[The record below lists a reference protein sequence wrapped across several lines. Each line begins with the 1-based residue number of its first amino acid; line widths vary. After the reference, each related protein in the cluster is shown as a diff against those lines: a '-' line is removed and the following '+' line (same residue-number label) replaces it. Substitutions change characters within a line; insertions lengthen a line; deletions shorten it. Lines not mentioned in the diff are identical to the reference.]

1 MTVADWATTL
11 SGFLSVLVAIGVAT
25 RWVIKKYIHG
35 VKDEVL
41 TEVRT
46 IVAELT
52 TEYLVELKPN
62 HGSSLN
68 DTVKLEVL
76 PLLKDVSLQVAK
88 LEGRF
93 EQHVVEGE

>member
-11 SGFLSVLVAIGVAT
+11 SGFLSILVSIGVAT
-25 RWVIKKYIHG
+25 RWVVKKHINA

-41 TEVRT
+41 TEVRS
-46 IVAELT
+46 IVAEIT

-76 PLLKDVSLQVAK
+76 PLLKDMSFKVAK